1 MRIPHVVAD
10 VDTGID
16 DALALIYLAHLY
28 KQREI
33 DLTVTTSAGNCTAQD
48 AAANSME
55 VLRCCGVSLSTPIV
69 PGAASPREVKLTTTP
84 ETHGPFG
91 LGYWTA
97 HRADHTQHRA
107 DQDQHGTD
115 QDQRSS
121 AQRGRVADHT
131 QHRADQDQHGTDQ
144 DQRSSAQRGCVTDH
158 TQHSAEARQKKCG
171 ELVGSSEGFPG
182 WDGTA
187 QLAIAQ
193 WKKANPDYLL
203 VAGPATNIAY
213 AIEHAPEVL
222 EDCTVVFMAGAFDYP
237 GNTTATA
244 EWNAWVDP
252 HALRYALEN
261 WPNTAKPPLM
271 CPLNQT
277 ERVLLYP
284 DMLAR
289 WQRALGQDVQGRN
302 TPEQRAQGQRALG
315 QDAQEARGLETDA
328 LAQRISESDVDG
340 QRVSQHPSE
349 LAQLMGDA
357 LRFYFEFHD
366 SVGVGYCAQI
376 HDLAAA
382 QVMLG
387 KVNYRSNTFDVFV
400 ETEGELRGTTMKR
413 DRRDDQAVRGVV
425 EVLEALES
433 ESVFR
438 EFERIILP

>member
-16 DALALIYLAHLY
+16 DALALIYLAHLH

-84 ETHGPFG
+84 ETHGPYG

-97 HRADHTQHRA
+97 HRADHTQHGT

-115 QDQRSS
+115 QDQH
-121 AQRGRVADHT
+121 GT
-131 QHRADQDQHGTDQ
+131 DQDQHGTDQ

-158 TQHSAEARQKKCG
+158 TQHSAEARQENCG
-171 ELVGSSEGFPG
+171 ELVGSAEGFPG

-284 DMLAR
+284 DVLAR

-302 TPEQRAQGQRALG
+302 TSEQRAQGQRALG

-366 SVGVGYCAQI
+366 SVGVCYCAQI

-425 EVLEALES
+425 EVLEALEP
-433 ESVFR
+433 EAVFR